1 MDATNPEQSP
11 TPGQPTVNDTE
22 LMSFKDLREFLRL
35 DGIGLPSFLRAN
47 PSFPRPLILGQTKC
61 GRDIKR
67 FRVLDVVAYIEA
79 CPRAEH

>member
-1 MDATNPEQSP
+1 MSP
-11 TPGQPTVNDTE
+11 
-22 LMSFKDLREFLRL
+22 KDLRKFLRL

-47 PSFPRPLILGQTKC
+47 PSFPRPLIVGKTKR